1 MRLTGRQHL
10 IALCLLAVACAAP
23 AAPPFFDEW
32 ETFGVRDGLPSDKAL
47 AVLAT
52 ETEVWVGTDE
62 GLARLKNGRW
72 KTFTAK
78 DGLAHRAVLF
88 MAEDPDSGD
97 LWIATMG
104 GLSRYSGGRFDT
116 FTQLNSGLAN
126 DVVYGVA
133 VEDGEVWAA
142 TAAGASRYDIRRNRW
157 TIFDDSN
164 TPMHEIWC
172 YSVTIAGNKVYMAVW
187 GGGLLEYER
196 DRNHWKDYRDPD
208 GEMEIDLFRNDGL
221 VHDVVTAA
229 APDAAH
235 RIWIGTYFGL
245 SSYDGRKWRNFMDH
259 DSPLLSNFINAVTTK
274 GTFAWL
280 ATDNGV
286 SATDRENWWSYQRDA
301 ATGEGL
307 VIWTPADG
315 PAERFATKT
324 MFPHNYILALSFQ
337 GDEIW
342 VATEKGVA
350 RGRRSSG
357 QASRTTKRPAAEPN
371 PAKD

>member
-1 MRLTGRQHL
+1 MRLTVRHSV
-10 IALCLLAVACAAP
+10 LAVILLGATCTAFG
-23 AAPPFFDEW
+23 APPFYDEW
-32 ETFGVRDGLPSDKAL
+32 KTFGVRDGLPSNKAM

-52 ETEVWVGTDE
+52 DSEVWVGTDK
-62 GLARLKNGRW
+62 GLSRLKNGRW
-72 KTFTAK
+72 KTFTPK
-78 DGLAHRAVLF
+78 DGLAHRAVLQL
-88 MAEDPDSGD
+88 AKDPDSGD

-104 GLSRYSGGRFDT
+104 GLSRYSAGRFDT

-126 DVVYGVA
+126 DVVYGVDA
-133 VEDGEVWAA
+133 GEGEVWAA
-142 TAAGASRYDIRRNRW
+142 TAAGASRYEIQRNRW

-172 YSVTIAGNKVYMAVW
+172 YSVTIAGNEVYMAVW
-187 GGGLLEYER
+187 GGGLLEYKR
-196 DRNHWKDYRDPD
+196 DRDRWKDYRDPD

-229 APDAAH
+229 ALDASD
-235 RIWIGTYFGL
+235 RVWIGTYFGL

-274 GTFAWL
+274 GKYAWL
-280 ATDNGV
+280 ATDNGI

-307 VIWTPADG
+307 VIWTPAKG
-315 PAERFATKT
+315 PEERFTTKT
-324 MFPHNYILALSFQ
+324 MFPHNYLLGSSFQ
-337 GDEIW
+337 GDDLW

-350 RGRRSSG
+350 RGRRSG
-357 QASRTTKRPAAEPN
+357 APQAKSSRERTKAGGS
-371 PAKD
+371 KDE